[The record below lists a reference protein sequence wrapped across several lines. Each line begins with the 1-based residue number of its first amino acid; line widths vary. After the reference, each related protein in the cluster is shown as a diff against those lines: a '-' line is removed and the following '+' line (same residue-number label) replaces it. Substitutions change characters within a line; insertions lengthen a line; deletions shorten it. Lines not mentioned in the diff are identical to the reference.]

1 MLTQS
6 TSVPCNITT
15 IDAARPINAVQPV
28 YAQPNVPY
36 LTQARARA
44 NPYINPHDEFIPTTQ
59 EHLRAMCEQ
68 HDYTTVHNAITPAHL
83 RDLNPIDLRRIFWLV
98 ELQGDLRELCQVDR
112 TLTLSELHDWATTP
126 HIAVMLQTLRLHPDC
141 YLPAQPVGRTS
152 GAAACQAT
160 STLPFPPN
168 CPVPTHQSSPS
179 RTQPLAAHV
188 TTNTTSSP
196 APRLRP
202 HALFARLAALLTVAT
217 FPYQLVA
224 AHGQVEKV
232 GQQSP
237 SPASSLS
244 GGRASVFAGGV
255 CHPSRFIMAHPGKS
269 TDPNVFI
276 LPDLGEGVHEAELI
290 KWRVKVGDAVKEHD
304 ILADMETDKAVVEVP
319 SPRDGTIAELHG
331 TEGEILHVGNALVTY
346 VGGAASKAASNG
358 KHDKP
363 EAKASAQPPR
373 NVMEHIPEPEERT
386 EDAGT
391 VVGQMSADT
400 PGLNAAPGKALATP
414 AVRRL
419 AKDLGVDIDTIA
431 GTGIGGRVLEKDVR
445 AAGGP
450 PLRGG
455 SNPAA
460 KQPPAAAKPAA
471 FVEPARTAPASK
483 PAAPA
488 APAARPATPS
498 GDEVTRVPF
507 RGVRRTIANRLRES
521 VNQAVHFT
529 VMDEADVTA
538 LDSMR
543 RKLAA
548 ASGEKVSFLPFV
560 ASAVAR
566 VLGQSQF
573 RALNATVDEKP
584 SDPNYE
590 ASINQHRSVH
600 LGIAADTDSGL
611 MVPVIRDADRLGVL
625 ELSRAIGTVA
635 DAARNRTASREQLMG
650 STFTI
655 SNVGSH
661 AGRFATPI
669 INYPEV
675 AILAVGRGREGM
687 VVNKGSFRVGLLLP
701 LSLACDHRVVDGATA
716 ALALA
721 EVIKLLQDPDSLL
734 TPARG

>member
-1 MLTQS
+1 
-6 TSVPCNITT
+6 
-15 IDAARPINAVQPV
+15 
-28 YAQPNVPY
+28 
-36 LTQARARA
+36 
-44 NPYINPHDEFIPTTQ
+44 
-59 EHLRAMCEQ
+59 
-68 HDYTTVHNAITPAHL
+68 
-83 RDLNPIDLRRIFWLV
+83 
-98 ELQGDLRELCQVDR
+98 
-112 TLTLSELHDWATTP
+112 
-126 HIAVMLQTLRLHPDC
+126 
-141 YLPAQPVGRTS
+141 
-152 GAAACQAT
+152 
-160 STLPFPPN
+160 
-168 CPVPTHQSSPS
+168 
-179 RTQPLAAHV
+179 
-188 TTNTTSSP
+188 
-196 APRLRP
+196 
-202 HALFARLAALLTVAT
+202 
-217 FPYQLVA
+217 
-224 AHGQVEKV
+224 
-232 GQQSP
+232 
-237 SPASSLS
+237 
-244 GGRASVFAGGV
+244 
-255 CHPSRFIMAHPGKS
+255 MAHPGKS

-346 VGGAASKAASNG
+346 VGGAASAGGPPLRGGSAATNG

-363 EAKASAQPPR
+363 EAKAPAQPPR

-488 APAARPATPS
+488 APAARPAAPS

-584 SDPNYE
+584 GDANYE

>member
-1 MLTQS
+1 
-6 TSVPCNITT
+6 
-15 IDAARPINAVQPV
+15 
-28 YAQPNVPY
+28 
-36 LTQARARA
+36 
-44 NPYINPHDEFIPTTQ
+44 
-59 EHLRAMCEQ
+59 
-68 HDYTTVHNAITPAHL
+68 
-83 RDLNPIDLRRIFWLV
+83 
-98 ELQGDLRELCQVDR
+98 
-112 TLTLSELHDWATTP
+112 
-126 HIAVMLQTLRLHPDC
+126 
-141 YLPAQPVGRTS
+141 
-152 GAAACQAT
+152 
-160 STLPFPPN
+160 
-168 CPVPTHQSSPS
+168 
-179 RTQPLAAHV
+179 
-188 TTNTTSSP
+188 
-196 APRLRP
+196 
-202 HALFARLAALLTVAT
+202 
-217 FPYQLVA
+217 
-224 AHGQVEKV
+224 
-232 GQQSP
+232 
-237 SPASSLS
+237 
-244 GGRASVFAGGV
+244 
-255 CHPSRFIMAHPGKS
+255 MAHPGKS

-346 VGGAASKAASNG
+346 VGGAASKAANNG
-358 KHDKP
+358 KH
-363 EAKASAQPPR
+363 EAKESKPAQPPR

-445 AAGGP
+445 AAQ
-450 PLRGG
+450 
-455 SNPAA
+455 SAPAPRSA
-460 KQPPAAAKPAA
+460 SKPAPAPAKPAA

-483 PAAPA
+483 PATPA
-488 APAARPATPS
+488 APAARPAAPS